1 MNEPILKMEQ
11 YDGIDWTADNYTIAM
26 QIKECMDKHMYIKSI
41 LIEAEIGATIKYYE
55 VNNE

>member
-1 MNEPILKMEQ
+1 MNGPILKMSQ

-41 LIEAEIGATIKYYE
+41 MIETMIGATIKYYE